1 MKIKKKLHQLN
12 NNINETILKQGQ
24 SLFDSLCLQYC
35 VAPTATTS
43 KIGKNTLKRR
53 LTVALSCILV
63 AVIALSLVWILIPGQ
78 NNEILYDAKF
88 ETSEECTFDDV
99 NAVISKYA
107 RLKTQS
113 YHFVKAERTYD
124 KLSGDTLYYVVTFDS
139 NEKFLQGCLYFV
151 VNKNY
156 KFMEKFSHLTDVVA
170 DYHGY
175 KMNSIHNSRT
185 VNGFIDLEIYGRVT
199 FDGLLVYFS
208 YDEFFEETD
217 PRQVLDEM
225 LKIK

>member
-12 NNINETILKQGQ
+12 NDLNETILKQGQ

-35 VAPTATTS
+35 VAPTAITS
-43 KIGKNTLKRR
+43 KTSKNTLKKR

-63 AVIALSLVWILIPGQ
+63 VVIAISLVWILIPGQ
-78 NNEILYDAKF
+78 YDETRYYAKF

-107 RLKTQS
+107 RLETQS
-113 YHFVKAERTYD
+113 YHFVKATRTYD
-124 KLSGDTLYYVVTFDS
+124 EPTGDTLYYVVTFDS

-156 KFMEKFSHLTDVVA
+156 EFMEKYSNLSDVVA
-170 DYHGY
+170 YYHGY
-175 KMNSIHNSRT
+175 IMSSIYHSHT
-185 VNGFIDLEIYGRVT
+185 VNGFTDLEIYGRVT
-199 FDGLLVYFS
+199 FGGLLMYFS
-208 YDEFFEETD
+208 YAEIFENTD